1 MLLLSPCRAL
11 VNQKPELANYSHFA
25 RLFKSQLLQVEFVN
39 PFLPSPH
46 FHYVFL
52 PSFELSLIPCI
63 PFLALHLLSSWSA
76 LPLVST
82 FKPSWPLS
90 CCSFLIVLCIL
101 LGLLFLFLSSLYSF
115 LALLS
120 GSIPPNLLFIIFL
133 FLSLIFPFFIPSLLF
148 MFFLSSSSSLLCPRL
163 PSPQILLCFSLFFF
177 LSLYKHR
184 RKFLPSY
191 GTKCYCRC
199 VKKKGLEV
207 TSVTQ
212 VCWVIYKNQTR
223 KNFKGIT

>member
-52 PSFELSLIPCI
+52 LSFELSLIPCI
-63 PFLALHLLSSWSA
+63 PFLALRLLSSWSA

-115 LALLS
+115 LVLLS
-120 GSIPPNLLFIIFL
+120 GSIPPNLLFVIFLFRSLIFL
-133 FLSLIFPFFIPSLLF
+133 FLFLLFSLCSFFPPPPLFYVPDSLLPRF
-148 MFFLSSSSSLLCPRL
+148 SFASLSFSSFPCTN
-163 PSPQILLCFSLFFF
+163 I
-177 LSLYKHR
+177 
-184 RKFLPSY
+184 
-191 GTKCYCRC
+191 
-199 VKKKGLEV
+199 
-207 TSVTQ
+207 
-212 VCWVIYKNQTR
+212 
-223 KNFKGIT
+223 

>member
-52 PSFELSLIPCI
+52 LSFELSLIPCI
-63 PFLALHLLSSWSA
+63 PFLALRLLSSWSA
-76 LPLVST
+76 LPLVFT

-120 GSIPPNLLFIIFL
+120 GSIPPL
-133 FLSLIFPFFIPSLLF
+133 FLSLPIFYSFPSLYVLSF
-148 MFFLSSSSSLLCPRL
+148 LLLLSSMSQTPFSPDSPLLL
-163 PSPQILLCFSLFFF
+163 SLFLPF
-177 LSLYKHR
+177 LVQTSKKIPTQLWYKM
-184 RKFLPSY
+184 L
-191 GTKCYCRC
+191 
-199 VKKKGLEV
+199 L
-207 TSVTQ
+207 
-212 VCWVIYKNQTR
+212 
-223 KNFKGIT
+223 

>member
-120 GSIPPNLLFIIFL
+120 GSIPPILLFIIFL
-133 FLSLIFPFFIPSLLF
+133 FLSLIFPLIFYSFPSLYVLPF
-148 MFFLSSSSSLLCPRL
+148 LLLLSSMSQTPFSPDSPLLL
-163 PSPQILLCFSLFFF
+163 SLFLPF
-177 LSLYKHR
+177 LVQTSKKIPTQLWYKM
-184 RKFLPSY
+184 L
-191 GTKCYCRC
+191 
-199 VKKKGLEV
+199 L
-207 TSVTQ
+207 
-212 VCWVIYKNQTR
+212 
-223 KNFKGIT
+223 

>member
-1 MLLLSPCRAL
+1 MFFSSPLSFL
-11 VNQKPELANYSHFA
+11 SFLAS
-25 RLFKSQLLQVEFVN
+25 
-39 PFLPSPH
+39 
-46 FHYVFL
+46 
-52 PSFELSLIPCI
+52 LSLLDLC
-63 PFLALHLLSSWSA
+63 LLSSWLA

-90 CCSFLIVLCIL
+90 CRSFLIVLCIL

-120 GSIPPNLLFIIFL
+120 GSIPPNLLFAIFL
-133 FLSLIFPFFIPSLLF
+133 FLSLIFPFFIPSLLL
-148 MFFLSSSSSLLCPRL
+148 MFFLSSSSSLLCSRL
-163 PSPQILLCFSLFFF
+163 PSAQILLCFSLFFF
-177 LSLYKHR
+177 LSLYKHL
-184 RKFLPSY
+184 RKFLHSY

-212 VCWVIYKNQTR
+212 VCWVIYKNQTL